1 MKFEFAG
8 LTYVVT
14 YHEYRIARP
23 GPDIISGVGFRMP
36 VPSDG
41 FGPPLCIY
49 TLVCFG

>member
-23 GPDIISGVGFRMP
+23 GPDIISGVGFWMASPQRRIR
-36 VPSDG
+36 PS
-41 FGPPLCIY
+41 
-49 TLVCFG
+49 